1 MYNFT
6 ANSIAMKKGILAL
19 ALLFAFGLRSQVE
32 ITFLTFESYSFA
44 DKVVTDDGYEGKIND
59 GFQWGGGF
67 EFNIPHRIAIELIY
81 QRLDTDGYLDQPVSS
96 ISGTNIINSIDRKQG
111 TVSLDYYLL
120 GGTRYQP
127 FSDRVSGFGTF
138 NAGLGV
144 INTKDNPSDDN
155 GEKFC
160 WGLRLGLKV
169 KASDVV
175 SLRFHGQ
182 LLSAVQAL
190 GGGIY
195 FGTGGG
201 GAGLTG
207 YSTFWQFNLG
217 GSLNFLLNGKKKP
230 SATPVAPV
238 TEP

>member
-1 MYNFT
+1 
-6 ANSIAMKKGILAL
+6 MKKSLFL
-19 ALLFAFGLRSQVE
+19 VLLFALSQIQAQVK
-32 ITFLTFESYSFA
+32 INLLTFESYSFA
-44 DKVVTDDGYEGKIND
+44 DKIVTEDGYEGKIND
-59 GFQWGGGF
+59 GFQWGAGF
-67 EFNIPHRIAIELIY
+67 EFLFRERMAIELIY
-81 QRLDTDGYLDQPVSS
+81 QRLDTDGYLDKPVSS
-96 ISGTNIINSIDRKQG
+96 ISGTNIINSIDRTPG
-111 TVSLDYYLL
+111 NLSIDYYLL

-127 FSDRVSGFGTF
+127 FTEKISGFSTL

-144 INTKDNPSDDN
+144 FNSKDNPSDDN
-155 GEKFC
+155 LEKFC

-169 KASDVV
+169 QASDLI

-190 GGGIY
+190 GGGLY

-201 GAGLTG
+201 GAGVTG
-207 YSTFWQFNLG
+207 YSTFYQFNLG

-230 SATPVAPV
+230 STTPVAPV

>member
-1 MYNFT
+1 
-6 ANSIAMKKGILAL
+6 MKKISFLS
-19 ALLFAFGLRSQVE
+19 LLFAFTQINAQVD
-32 ITFLTFESYSFA
+32 ITLLTFESYSFA
-44 DKVVTDDGYEGKIND
+44 DKVVTKDGYEGKIND

-67 EFNIPHRIAIELIY
+67 EFCFQERMAIELIY
-81 QRLDTDGYLDQPVSS
+81 QRLDTDGYLDKPVSS
-96 ISGTNIINSIDRKQG
+96 IVNGAIVNSIDRTPG
-111 TVSLDYYLL
+111 NMSIDYYLL

-127 FSDRVSGFGTF
+127 FTEKVSGFSTL

-144 INTKDNPSDDN
+144 LSSKDNPNDDN
-155 GEKFC
+155 LEKFC

-182 LLSAVQAL
+182 LLSAVQAV
-190 GGGIY
+190 GGGLY

-201 GAGLTG
+201 GAGVTG